1 MKDTESGGDYDVV
14 VLGGGGSG
22 FAAAIEAAENG
33 RSVVLLE
40 KNVHIG
46 GTTAR
51 SVGSI
56 TASGTRLQREA
67 GVSDSV
73 QAHFEDMG
81 KFAGELEKKDNLALR
96 RLYVEQAAAT
106 VDWLEN
112 LGVVFIGPN
121 PEPPHRVP
129 RMHNVLPHSR
139 SFLFHLAARAR
150 SLGVK
155 IVTGVRADSLITSA
169 GRISGVVAVGQSGE
183 KTTWKARLGVVL
195 ACGDF
200 SSGKEM
206 KSQFLSE
213 SLARVEGINPDST
226 GDGQRLGVAAGG
238 EVVNGEVV
246 WGPEIR
252 FVAPPKKKLVDLI
265 PPYRFVARLMRK
277 SLGILPQRILRPFL
291 MMFITTNLAPSHSLF
306 KEGAILVNKQGN
318 RFVDELNRPQ
328 DAIPNQPDR
337 IAYIVFDESV
347 AKKFSTWPFYISTAP
362 GVAYAYLADYARN
375 RQDVFCKADSLA
387 ELEQKIGFGA
397 SSLANAVNEQRGG
410 GGPKPSLGSG
420 PFYALGPVKSWLV
433 FSDGGLRVNEQL
445 QVLDASGSVISGLFA
460 AGSTGQGGLILEGHG
475 HHLGWAFTS
484 GRIAGRNAATLAA

>member
-1 MKDTESGGDYDVV
+1 MKNNSGGDFDIV

-22 FAAAIEAAENG
+22 FAAAIEAAQNG

-40 KNVHIG
+40 KNVEIG

-56 TASGTRLQREA
+56 TASGTRLQRNA

-81 KFAGELEKKDNLALR
+81 KFAGELEKKDNLTLR
-96 RLYVEQAAAT
+96 RLYVEKAAET
-106 VDWLEN
+106 VDWLED

-139 SFLFHLAARAR
+139 SFLFHLEAKAR
-150 SLGVK
+150 SLGVQ
-155 IVTGVRADSLITSA
+155 IVTGVRAEKLIKSA
-169 GRISGVVAVGQSGE
+169 NRISGVIATGRSEE
-183 KTTWKARLGVVL
+183 KTKWNARLGVVL

-200 SSGKEM
+200 SSGTEM

-226 GDGQRLGVAAGG
+226 GDGHRLGVAAGG

-252 FVAPPKKKLVDLI
+252 FVAPPKKKFVDLI
-265 PPYRFVARLMRK
+265 PPYKLVARIMRR

-291 MMFITTNLAPSHSLF
+291 MMFVTTNLAPSHSLF
-306 KEGAILVNKQGN
+306 KEGAILVNKEGD
-318 RFVDELNRPQ
+318 RFVDESNRPQ

-337 IAYIVFDESV
+337 IAYIVFDASV
-347 AKKFSTWPFYISTAP
+347 AKKYSNWPFYISTAP
-362 GVAYAYLADYARN
+362 GVAYAYLADYEKN
-375 RQDVFCKADSLA
+375 RQDVFCKASSLA
-387 ELEQKIGFGA
+387 ELEQKIGFRA
-397 SSLANAVNEQRGG
+397 DSLAKAGQKLA
-410 GGPKPSLGSG
+410 PASG
-420 PFYALGPVKSWLV
+420 PFYALGPVKSWIV

-445 QVLDASGSVISGLFA
+445 QVLDGAGSAIPGLFA

-484 GRIAGRNAATLAA
+484 GRIAGKNVATLAV